1 MQKKYATKG
10 LVCMSANVDEVD
22 DRDKAL
28 KFLRSRD
35 AKIANFL
42 VNEPPEVW
50 QTILDVSGPPSVIVY
65 GRDGKV
71 AKRFTSPEP
80 FTYEDVEKFVV
91 PLLKA
96 QP

>member
-1 MQKKYATKG
+1 MQRKYAQDG
-10 LVCMSANVDEVD
+10 LVCMSANVDDAD

-28 KFLRSRD
+28 KFLRSKD
-35 AKIANFL
+35 ATFANFL
-42 VNEPPEVW
+42 INEPAEVW
-50 QTILDVSGPPSVIVY
+50 QTVLDVSGPPSVIVY

-71 AKRFTSPEP
+71 AKRFTNPEP
-80 FTYEDVEKFVV
+80 FDYGDVEKFVV

>member
-1 MQKKYATKG
+1 MQRKYAQDG
-10 LVCMSANVDEVD
+10 LVCMSANVDDAD

-28 KFLRSRD
+28 KFLRSKD
-35 AKIANFL
+35 ATLANFL
-42 VNEPPEVW
+42 LNEPAEVW

-65 GRDGKV
+65 GRDGQV
-71 AKRFTSPEP
+71 AKRFTNPEP
-80 FTYEDVEKFVV
+80 FDYGDVEKFVV

>member
-1 MQKKYATKG
+1 MQRKYAADG
-10 LVCMSANVDEVD
+10 LVCMSANVDDAD

-28 KFLRSRD
+28 KFLKAKD
-35 AKIANFL
+35 ARIFNFL
-42 VNEPPEVW
+42 INEPAEVW

-71 AKRFTSPEP
+71 AKRFTNPEP
-80 FTYEDVEKFVV
+80 FDYGDVEKFVV
-91 PLLKA
+91 PLLKG

>member
-1 MQKKYATKG
+1 MQRKYGPDG
-10 LVCMSANVDEVD
+10 LVCMSATVD
-22 DRDKAL
+22 DADERNRAL
-28 KFLRSRD
+28 KFLRSQN
-35 AKIANFL
+35 ATFANFL
-42 VNEPPEVW
+42 INEPAEVW

-71 AKRFTSPEP
+71 AKRFTNPEP
-80 FTYEDVEKFVV
+80 FDYGDVEKFVV